1 MSKAPSKSKTLEIK
15 PITMSRARVHLL
27 GTSPLIMHRF
37 SSKSWRELLLP
48 SPEKNKAEKA
58 ESLKHD
64 PLTEYRECCY
74 RNRDPNEPTAVHFPS
89 GAFSKAVAAAAL
101 DVPGATKSQ
110 MLRLV
115 SISTTQVNI
124 YGVPML
130 GMDMVRNSDMA
141 RTPDVRTRAFFP
153 EWCCAVD
160 VEYVSTLI
168 NQTQI
173 FNLIGAAGVIV
184 GLGDYRPQ
192 KGGQFGKFMAVAPDD
207 PTLLRV
213 MKQGR
218 AIQEAALLNPSF
230 FNEDSAE
237 LYGWFVDEVARREKV
252 LPSSSQDG
260 MPLDQP
266 GSLAEANT
274 KRRRNGK
281 GAQETA

>member
-1 MSKAPSKSKTLEIK
+1 MSKAPKSKTLEIK
-15 PITMSRARVHLL
+15 PISMARARTHLL
-27 GTSPLIMHRF
+27 GVSPLIMHRF
-37 SSKSWRELLLP
+37 SSKAWRELLAP

-64 PLTEYRECCY
+64 PLNEFRECCY
-74 RNRDPNEPTAVHFPS
+74 RNRDASEPTAIHFPS
-89 GAFSKAVAAAAL
+89 GAFSKAIAAAAL

-115 SISTTQVNI
+115 NISTTQVNI
-124 YGVPML
+124 YGQPQM

-141 RTPDVRTRAFFP
+141 RTPDVRTRAYFP
-153 EWCCAVD
+153 DWCCVID

-168 NQTQI
+168 SQVQI

-192 KGGQFGKFMAVAPDD
+192 KGGQFGKFVCVPEDD
-207 PTLLRV
+207 PNIVRI

-218 AIQEAALLNPSF
+218 AVQEAALLSPSF
-230 FNEDSAE
+230 YNEDSAE
-237 LYGWFVDEVARREKV
+237 LYGWFVEEVARREKK
-252 LPSSSQDG
+252 LPSAEQDG

-266 GSLAEANT
+266 KSLAAA
-274 KRRRNGK
+274 KRKRNG
-281 GAQETA
+281 AQIEA